1 MALEFLETFGKAFV
15 PLKMRPNL
23 RSYVLK
29 AGLPDVPYK
38 FFGILF
44 YVVLLLSI
52 VVYLVL
58 YTVLKTYAL
67 GTIVALTLTFWILFP
82 SVISGA
88 VMLVVYGFLNLRV
101 YKRTKQVED
110 ALPDYLQLVSTN
122 LRSGMS
128 FEKSLWF
135 AIRPKFGILADEISE
150 ASKKVMTGSDITEAL
165 RELGE
170 KYKSPLLIRTLDL
183 IISEIKSGGEI
194 ASVID
199 RIRTNMKETQELKAE
214 MAAST
219 VTFVIFISVI
229 VLVIAPVLFALALQL
244 MDVLIGITSKLGGA
258 APGTGTGGGGFGIDF
273 TKAGEADPG
282 DFKVF
287 SYIAIA
293 VISVFAAMINSIISR
308 GDIKGGLKFIPVY
321 FIVSVIVYAIATS
334 LLSGMFGNLGG

>member
-1 MALEFLETFGKAFV
+1 MALEFLENFGKAFV
-15 PLKMRPNL
+15 PLKLRPNL
-23 RSYVLK
+23 RGYVLK
-29 AGLPDVPYK
+29 AGLPDVPFK

-52 VVYLVL
+52 AVYLVL
-58 YTVLKTYAL
+58 YTVLKTYVL
-67 GTIVALTLTFWILFP
+67 STIITVTFAFWILFP
-82 SVISGA
+82 SIISGF
-88 VMLVVYGFLNLRV
+88 VMFLVYGFLNLRV

-150 ASKKVMTGSDITEAL
+150 ASKKVMTGSDVTEAL
-165 RELGE
+165 RELSK
-170 KYKSPLLIRTLDL
+170 KYESPLLTRTLDL

-199 RIRTNMKETQELKAE
+199 RIRSDMKETQELKAE

-219 VTFVIFISVI
+219 VTFSIFISVI

-244 MDVLIGITSKLGGA
+244 MDVLIGITAKLGSS
-258 APGTGTGGGGFGIDF
+258 GGGGGLGGGIDF
-273 TKAGEADPG
+273 SKASGSDPA

-293 VISVFAAMINSIISR
+293 VISTFAAMINSIISR
-308 GDIKGGLKFIPVY
+308 GDIKGGLKYVPVY
-321 FIVSVIVYAIATS
+321 FIVAIIVYSISTS
-334 LLSGMFGNLGG
+334 LLGGLFSGL

>member
-15 PLKMRPNL
+15 PLKMRSNL

-29 AGLPDVPYK
+29 AGIPEVPFK
-38 FFGILF
+38 SFGVLF
-44 YVVLLLSI
+44 YVVLFLSI
-52 VVYLVL
+52 AIYLIL

-67 GTIVALTLTFWILFP
+67 GTIVAVTLTFWVLFP
-82 SVISGA
+82 TIISGF
-88 VMLVVYGFLNLRV
+88 VIFIIYSFLNLKI

-110 ALPDYLQLVSTN
+110 TLPDYLQLVSTN

-135 AIRPKFGILADEISE
+135 AIRPKFGILASEISE
-150 ASKKVMTGSDITEAL
+150 AAKKVMTGSDVTDAL
-165 RELGE
+165 RELSE
-170 KYKSPLLIRTLDL
+170 KYESPLLTRTLDL

-199 RIRTNMKETQELKAE
+199 RIRKNMSETKELKAE

-219 VTFVIFISVI
+219 VTFAIFISVI

-244 MDVLIGITSKLGGA
+244 MDVLVGITSKLGSS
-258 APGTGTGGGGFGIDF
+258 GGGSLGGGIDF
-273 TKAGEADPG
+273 SKASGSDPA

-293 VISVFAAMINSIISR
+293 VISMFAAMINSIISR

-321 FIVSVIVYAIATS
+321 FIISIIIYAIATS
-334 LLSGMFGNLGG
+334 LLGGLFSGL